1 MINHLFAYSLFWSLN
16 ILVKVYSVDNVE
28 VIKLIEI
35 LPTKSEFVSKYR
47 RH

>member
-1 MINHLFAYSLFWSLN
+1 MINRLFPYSLFWTLN
-16 ILVKVYSVDNVE
+16 FFVKVYSVDNVE

-35 LPTKSEFVSKYR
+35 LPAESEFVNKYR